1 MIDYE
6 RAEAKA
12 ALLLRTLRSDRG
24 QQARRQCALRMAFL
38 IAALEFVVILVFAI
52 KRL

>member
-6 RAEAKA
+6 RAEAQA

-24 QQARRQCALRMAFL
+24 QQTRRQCALRLAFL
-38 IAALEFVVILVFAI
+38 IAALEFVVILAFAVE
-52 KRL
+52 RL